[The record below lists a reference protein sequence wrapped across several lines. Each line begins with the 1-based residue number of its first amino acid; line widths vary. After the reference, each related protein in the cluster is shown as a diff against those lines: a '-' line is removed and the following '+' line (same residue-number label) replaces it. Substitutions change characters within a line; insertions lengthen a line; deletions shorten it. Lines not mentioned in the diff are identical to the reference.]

1 MVAGAPS
8 CVEGRDSDVTS
19 PDQYLVELFARLKD
33 EIRHA
38 HGVDVSDKSDRG
50 VVRGRLRSLA
60 ERSWIVR
67 FARPLERRRGL
78 RGAVLYP
85 VKLCL
90 GRLIRWYVEPF
101 AADQRAFNDS
111 ILKLADELFEEV
123 DVLFGRLQEL
133 EAALEQRREDTR
145 LVAELDERVRRIE
158 RERSTGGTA
167 ADALDRAVT
176 VAAQPRASAI
186 SDYFAFEVQMRGLS
200 ESVRVRQSRYV
211 AALQPHA
218 PVLDVG
224 CGRGELLA
232 LLREAR
238 VEARGVDADADMVA
252 CAVADGLQV
261 EQADAVE
268 HLERLEA
275 GSLGA
280 IFAAQLVEHL
290 PPPTLARF
298 LELARTRLRPDG
310 LLVLE
315 TINPV
320 SPLALRNYFADLTH
334 AQPLVSETLS
344 LLVKQ
349 AGFRDVEIA
358 YLNEPAERLAE
369 VELPSGEEFDGARG
383 ALAAD
388 IRRLNELL
396 FGPLDYAL
404 HARAPDA
411 ATQRLGS

>member
-8 CVEGRDSDVTS
+8 RVEGRASDVT
-19 PDQYLVELFARLKD
+19 PPEENLVELFARLKD

-38 HGVDVSDKSDRG
+38 QGVDVSHESDRG
-50 VVRGRLRSLA
+50 VVRWRLRSLA

-67 FARPLERRRGL
+67 FARPLERRPGL

-101 AADQRAFNDS
+101 AVDQRGFNDS

-133 EAALEQRREDTR
+133 EAELGQRQEDAR
-145 LVAELDERVRRIE
+145 LLAELDERVRRIE
-158 RERSTGGTA
+158 RDRSTGSAAPGTV
-167 ADALDRAVT
+167 DRAVT
-176 VAAQPRASAI
+176 VAAQPRATAI
-186 SDYFAFEVQMRGLS
+186 PDYFAFELQMRGLG
-200 ESVRVRQSRYV
+200 ESVRARQSRYV

-232 LLREAR
+232 LLREAG

-252 CAVADGLQV
+252 CAAAEGLDV

-280 IFAAQLVEHL
+280 IFSAQLVEHL
-290 PPPTLARF
+290 PTPSLVRF
-298 LELARTRLRPDG
+298 LELARRALRPGG

-334 AQPLVSETLS
+334 AQPLVAETLS

-349 AGFRDVEIA
+349 AGFREVAIA
-358 YLNEPAERLAE
+358 YLNEPSERLAE
-369 VELPSGEEFDGARG
+369 VELPFGEEFDGARG

-388 IRRLNELL
+388 IRRLNDLL

-411 ATQRLGS
+411 PTRLLGS